1 MSWDPLRST
10 PESLGYCARLK
21 QLWYQALAMV
31 SLAPQ
36 ILTLDAFLR
45 EPETKPAREY
55 IDGQIL
61 AKPMPKAKHSRIQ
74 FKLTEAINNQ
84 LETHQTAVAFPEL
97 RCTFGERSIVP
108 DIVVITW
115 DRIPLDQDGDVANDV
130 KVCPDWIIEILSP
143 DQSQTQL
150 TRKIL
155 TSLDWG
161 CQMGWLIDPAEKTV
175 LVYPAQGSPS
185 FGDMQDPEQVLAVP
199 DFGQAV
205 QLSVSTLFG
214 WMQIQAPL
222 KAIESDSD

>member
-1 MSWDPLRST
+1 
-10 PESLGYCARLK
+10 
-21 QLWYQALAMV
+21 MV

-36 ILTLDAFLR
+36 ATSLADFLQQ
-45 EPETKPAREY
+45 PETKPAREY
-55 IDGQIL
+55 IDGQIPT
-61 AKPMPKAKHSRIQ
+61 KPMPKGKHSLLQGELVTFLNQQLRPQ
-74 FKLTEAINNQ
+74 KLAW
-84 LETHQTAVAFPEL
+84 AFPEL
-97 RCTFGERSIVP
+97 RCTFGDRSIVP
-108 DIVVITW
+108 DIGVLTW

-214 WMQIQAPL
+214 WMQIQAPH
-222 KAIESDSD
+222 ST